1 MDHKIFLEKIEKI
14 LSESD
19 YKYEREP
26 FIGGVRPDFIVYG
39 PDERTIVIEAKST
52 QSWQPGTGVINR
64 AENNTNHLRDLT
76 KADNALVVIGDLKRN
91 YVEKGAVNLDGLEE
105 ALAELLEKRKR
116 RRKGIELAPNTKTI
130 FAAMPF
136 APKYD
141 DTYFVAMAFAST
153 VVNATCIRTD
163 QYEYTGDIVDEIKAQ
178 INRSSAVIVDLSESR
193 PNVLFE
199 FGYSHGLGKPIAVV
213 CSSPIDELPFDIRNW
228 NAIEYNIGQTTRL
241 KNKLA
246 KRLEAIV

>member
-19 YKYEREP
+19 YEYEREP

-199 FGYSHGLGKPIAVV
+199 FGYAHGLGKPIAVV

-228 NAIEYNIGQTTRL
+228 NAIEYNIGQTIRL